1 MKHNRIIALFLGV
14 FFVLTAS
21 ADPVLGTVTLQHT
34 VNNTTSDIQAE
45 ALIDLSALTVTIG
58 NGQNACIP
66 QYTEG
71 TITIPGTMKI
81 NGTTCTVVVGQLA
94 FRLCNSLTEII
105 IEEGVH
111 HIGDFAFVG
120 CSSLKKVTL
129 PSSLYGIG
137 SGVFVNLSSLTEVIC
152 KATTAPWWGYNDLF
166 AYEGTVEA
174 TSKLA
179 NQRTLYVPRNSANSY
194 RTTKYN
200 HTVGW
205 EDAFGLIS
213 EATVPSQV
221 LEISTFDQLENIRTA
236 VNNGSNNYGDYIIR
250 LTADLEFIGG
260 DDTRPQWYSWTPIG
274 TAEHPFMGMFD
285 GGGHVIKNVKTYG
298 AEDGTNVGLF
308 GYTESAAIGNLI
320 LQNISLKG
328 QNNVGVVV
336 GNAVNTLIHDI
347 LVYDAS
353 SSEGTYYCAE
363 ATSGNAGGLV
373 GSAKNSN
380 VDNCYFYGKV
390 RGATAVGGIVGISQD
405 IVGISDCGSGY
416 SVECSGNGVLGGIVG
431 TADNS
436 TYVLRSYSRSTLTG
450 SAATKG
456 GIVGQYTASGNG
468 NGIGNCAYLDASMTL
483 PIANTS
489 GEGNYQEADNRRC
502 STIANMEAMQLH
514 DLLGDV
520 QWYYFNDDMND
531 CPIPKS
537 LAEGFLQWAGVK
549 NTDGYVFSAVG
560 NPVSSYTIVGY
571 EGNATDLSL
580 PSSFKDKPVLKVAN
594 HAFEGTAV
602 TSVTIPDGITTIDKG
617 AFADCTDLTA
627 ISFGAGV
634 NSDYD
639 GWLSGCPVLSEI
651 SVAEGN
657 AKYIVEDGVLYNKE
671 KTRLIRC
678 START
683 GTITLS
689 ADVTKIEPGAFANCG
704 NLAIVDLRKTTT
716 DWWKLDRQLPDNPI
730 YNASRYTLFILNN
743 QSWASNNVTNEPNV
757 VYPSNSSNSDGYKC
771 TQLLITDRMDF
782 NSPVLFTAYSASYD
796 RVFAPG
802 IRLVPSDEEGYS
814 EFEYTPSG
822 YTFLLPFNVQIP
834 YGKGAKLYNF
844 TGVTTEDGV
853 TTVSFEEEY
862 HGHSLGYYGSKGH
875 TTPSYPYFL
884 VVESDNAFTLS
895 TTSSSTISANSTGAS
910 SSHDGYSFVGT
921 TVTISNNELYDAN
934 QAKYI
939 LQSDGNWHKVQQG
952 EPDAFVGAYRCFFR
966 SDNGSEPDMLVYG
979 NGVEEQ
985 GISTFIR
992 TVDTDGTEHYYDL
1005 NGRRLNGKPTST
1017 GVYINNGK
1025 KVIIK

>member
-14 FFVLTAS
+14 FFALTAT
-21 ADPVLGTVTLQHT
+21 ADPVAGTVNLK
-34 VNNTTSDIQAE
+34 NNGNDIKAE

-66 QYTEG
+66 HYTSG
-71 TITIPGTMKI
+71 TITIPGKMEI

-129 PSSLYGIG
+129 PSTLYGIG
-137 SGVFVNLSSLTEVIC
+137 SGAFVNLSSLTEVVC
-152 KATTAPWWGYNDLF
+152 NATDAPWWGYNDLF

-179 NQRTLYVPRNSANSY
+179 NQRTLYVPRNSANNY
-194 RTTKYN
+194 RTKKYN
-200 HTVGW
+200 NTVGW

-221 LEISTFDQLENIRTA
+221 LEISTFAELNNIRTA
-236 VNNGSNNYGDYIIR
+236 VNNGSNNYGDYTIR
-250 LTADLEFIGG
+250 LTADLVQEG
-260 DDTRPQWYSWTPIG
+260 DTRSQWYSWVPIG
-274 TAEHPFMGMFD
+274 TAEHPFMGVFD

-308 GYTESAAIGNLI
+308 GYTEAASIGNLI

-328 QNNVGVVV
+328 ENNVGVVV
-336 GNAVNTLIHDI
+336 GTAVNTLIHDI

-373 GSAKNSN
+373 GSAKNTN

-390 RGATAVGGIVGISQD
+390 KGATAVGGIVGGSQD

-416 SVECSGNGVLGGIVG
+416 SVECSGSGVVGGIVG

-468 NGIGNCAYLDASMTL
+468 NGIGNCAYLDASTTL
-483 PIANTS
+483 PIANIS
-489 GEGNYQEADNRRC
+489 GEGSYQEAGNRRC
-502 STIANMEAMQLH
+502 NAIANMEATNLH

-537 LAEGFLQWAGVK
+537 LAEGFLQWAGLK
-549 NTDGYVFSAVG
+549 DADGFIYSAVG
-560 NPVSSYTIVGY
+560 NPVSSYTIIGY
-571 EGNATDLSL
+571 EGSATEITL

-602 TSVTIPDGITTIDKG
+602 TSVIIPDGITTIDKG

-639 GWLSGCPVLSEI
+639 GWLAGCPVLGDI

-657 AKYIVEDGVLYNKE
+657 AKYIVEDGVLYNKNM
-671 KTRLIRC
+671 THLIRC
-678 START
+678 STTRT
-683 GTITLS
+683 GTLTLS
-689 ADVTKIEPGAFANCG
+689 TGVTEIEPGAFANCG
-704 NLAIVDLRKTTT
+704 NLAIVDLRETTI
-716 DWWKLDRQLPDNPI
+716 DWWRIDRQMPNNAF
-730 YNASRYTLFILNN
+730 YKASRYTLIILNN
-743 QSWASNNVTNEPNV
+743 KSWASNNVTNEPNV

-782 NSPVLFTAYSASYD
+782 NSPVLFTAHSASYD

-802 IRLVPSDEEGYS
+802 FRLVQSDEEGESGY
-814 EFEYTPSG
+814 EYAPSG
-822 YTFLLPFNVQIP
+822 YTFFLPVNVQIP

-862 HGHSLGYYGSKGH
+862 HEHSSGYYGSKGH

-884 VVESDNAFTLS
+884 VVESGNAFTLS
-895 TTSSSTISANSTGAS
+895 TTSTSNVSANSTIGS
-910 SSHDGYSFVGT
+910 KSEDDYSFVGT

-939 LQSDGNWHKVQQG
+939 LQSDGNWHKVPANQ
-952 EPDAFVGAYRCFFR
+952 PKAFVNAFRCYFR
-966 SDNGSEPDMLVYG
+966 ADTTNPAKALATHFGDGDATPINQMV
-979 NGVEEQ
+979 
-985 GISTFIR
+985 IR
-992 TVDTDGTEHYYDL
+992 TTDDDGTQHYYDL
-1005 NGRRLNGKPTST
+1005 NGRLLSGKPER
-1017 GVYINNGK
+1017 GLYIYDGK
-1025 KVIIK
+1025 TYISK

>member
-14 FFVLTAS
+14 FFALTAT
-21 ADPVLGTVTLQHT
+21 ADPVAGTVNLK
-34 VNNTTSDIQAE
+34 NNGSNIKAE
-45 ALIDLSALTVTIG
+45 ALIDLSAQTVTIG
-58 NGQNACIP
+58 NGLNACIP
-66 QYTEG
+66 QYTSG
-71 TITIPGTMKI
+71 TITIPGSFDI
-81 NGTTCTVVVGQLA
+81 NGTTCEVVVGQLA
-94 FRLCNSLTEII
+94 FRLCTSLTEIV

-111 HIGDFAFVG
+111 RIGDFAFVG

-129 PSSLYGIG
+129 PSTLNGIG
-137 SGVFVNLSSLTEVIC
+137 SGVFVNLSSLTEVVC
-152 KATTAPWWGYNDLF
+152 NATDAPWWGYNDIF

-179 NQRTLYVPRNSANSY
+179 NQRTLYVPRASANSY

-200 HTVGW
+200 NTVGW

-213 EATVPSQV
+213 EATVPSQE
-221 LEISTFDQLENIRTA
+221 LEISTFDELEYIRTA
-236 VNNGSNNYGDYIIR
+236 VNNGSNNYGDYTIR
-250 LTADLEFIGG
+250 LTADLVQEG
-260 DDTRPQWYSWTPIG
+260 DTRSQWYSWVPIG
-274 TAEHPFMGMFD
+274 TAEHPFMGVFD

-308 GYTESAAIGNLI
+308 GYTKAASIGNLI

-328 QNNVGVVV
+328 QDNVGVVA
-336 GNAVNTLIHDI
+336 GTAVNTLIHDI

-373 GSAKNSN
+373 GSAENTN

-390 RGATAVGGIVGISQD
+390 KGATAVGGIVGSSQD

-416 SVECSGNGVLGGIVG
+416 SVECSGSGVVGGIVG

-468 NGIGNCAYLDASMTL
+468 NGIGNCAYLDASTTL

-489 GEGNYQEADNRRC
+489 GEGNYRETGNRRC
-502 STIANMEAMQLH
+502 STIASMEATNLH

-537 LAEGFLQWAGVK
+537 LAEGFLQWAGLK
-549 NTDGYVFSAVG
+549 DADGFIYSAVG
-560 NPVSSYTIVGY
+560 NPVSSYTIIGY
-571 EGNATDLSL
+571 EGSATEITL

-617 AFADCTDLTA
+617 AFADCADLTA

-639 GWLSGCPVLSEI
+639 GWLSGCTALSEI

-671 KTRLIRC
+671 KTSLIRC
-678 START
+678 STTRT

-689 ADVTKIEPGAFANCG
+689 ADVTKIEPGAFANC
-704 NLAIVDLRKTTT
+704 NDLAVVDMRETTI
-716 DWWKLDRQLPDNPI
+716 DWWRIDRQMPNNAF
-730 YNASRYTLFILNN
+730 YKASRYTLIILNN
-743 QSWASNNVTNEPNV
+743 KSWASNNVTKEPNV
-757 VYPSNSSNSDGYKC
+757 VYPSNNINSDGYKC

-782 NSPVLFTAYSASYD
+782 CSPVLFTASSASYD

-802 IRLVPSDEEGYS
+802 FRLVQSDEEGDAGY
-814 EFEYTPSG
+814 EYKPSG

-853 TTVSFEEEY
+853 TTVSFTEEY
-862 HGHSLGYYGSKGH
+862 HGHSSGYYGSKGH

-895 TTSSSTISANSTGAS
+895 TTSSSTISANSTGGS
-910 SSHDGYSFVGT
+910 SSHDDYSFVGT
-921 TVTISNNELYDAN
+921 TVTIPNSELYDADH
-934 QAKYI
+934 AKYI
-939 LQSDGNWHKVQQG
+939 LQSDGNWHKVPANQPKAFANAFRCYFRADTTNPAKALATHFG
-952 EPDAFVGAYRCFFR
+952 DGDATPINQMV
-966 SDNGSEPDMLVYG
+966 
-979 NGVEEQ
+979 
-985 GISTFIR
+985 IR
-992 TVDTDGTEHYYDL
+992 TTDDDGTQHYYDL
-1005 NGRRLNGKPTST
+1005 NGRRLSAKPERGLYIYGGKT
-1017 GVYINNGK
+1017 YISK
-1025 KVIIK
+1025 

>member
-21 ADPVLGTVTLQHT
+21 ADPVLGTVKLK
-34 VNNTTSDIQAE
+34 NNGSDIQAE
-45 ALIDLSALTVTIG
+45 ALIDLSARTVTIG

-71 TITIPGTMKI
+71 TITIPGSFDI
-81 NGTTCTVVVGQLA
+81 NGTICEVVVGQLA
-94 FRLCNSLTEII
+94 FRLCNSLTEIV
-105 IEEGVH
+105 IEEGVY

-129 PSSLYGIG
+129 PSTLNGIG
-137 SGVFVNLSSLTEVIC
+137 SGVFVNLSSLTEVVC
-152 KATTAPWWGYNDLF
+152 NATEAPWWGYNDIF

-213 EATVPSQV
+213 EATAPSQV
-221 LEISTFDQLENIRTA
+221 LEISTFNELENIRIA
-236 VNNGSNNYGDYIIR
+236 VNNGSNNYGDYTIR
-250 LTADLEFIGG
+250 LTADLEFICG
-260 DDTRPQWYSWTPIG
+260 DETRPQWYSWTPIG
-274 TAEHPFMGMFD
+274 TADHPFMGVFD
-285 GGGHVIKNVKTYG
+285 GGGHVIKNVKTFG
-298 AEDGTNVGLF
+298 DENGTNVGLF
-308 GYTESAAIGNLI
+308 GYTETASIGNLI

-328 QNNVGVVV
+328 QENVGVVV
-336 GNAVNTLIHDI
+336 GTAVNTLIHDI

-363 ATSGNAGGLV
+363 ATSGIAGGLV
-373 GSAKNSN
+373 GVAKNTN
-380 VDNCYFYGKV
+380 IDNCYFYGKV
-390 RGATAVGGIVGISQD
+390 KGSTAVGGIVGSSQD
-405 IVGISDCGSGY
+405 IVGITDCGSGY
-416 SVECSGNGVLGGIVG
+416 SVECSGSGAVGGILG
-431 TADNS
+431 AADNS

-468 NGIGNCAYLDASMTL
+468 NGIGNCAYLDDSTTL

-489 GEGNYQEADNRRC
+489 GEGSYQESGNRRC
-502 STIANMEAMQLH
+502 STIANMEAMKLH

-537 LAEGFLQWAGVK
+537 LAEGFLQWADIK
-549 NTDGYVFSAVG
+549 NADGYIFSAVG

-571 EGNATDLSL
+571 EGSATDITL
-580 PSSFKDKPVLKVAN
+580 PSSYKDKPVLKVAN

-602 TSVTIPDGITTIDKG
+602 TSVTIPDGIITIDKG

-639 GWLSGCPVLSEI
+639 RWLDGCPVLSEI

-657 AKYIVEDGVLYNKE
+657 AKYIVEDGVLYNKD
-671 KTRLIRC
+671 KTHLIRC
-678 START
+678 STTRT

-689 ADVTKIEPGAFANCG
+689 ADVTEIAPGAFANCG
-704 NLAIVDLRKTTT
+704 DLAIVDMRETTT
-716 DWWKLDRQLPDNPI
+716 DWWRIDRQMPDNPF
-730 YNASRYTLFILNN
+730 YKASRYTMIILNN
-743 QSWASNNVTNEPNV
+743 QSWASNNVTKEPNV
-757 VYPSNSSNSDGYKC
+757 VYPSNNINSDGYKC

-782 NSPVLFTAYSASYD
+782 CSPVSFEARSASYD

-802 IRLVPSDEEGYS
+802 IHLVRSDEEGYS
-814 EFEYTPSG
+814 EFEYKPSG
-822 YTFLLPFNVQIP
+822 YTFCLPINVQIP
-834 YGKGAKLYNF
+834 YGKGAKLYDF
-844 TGVTTEDGV
+844 TGVTTEGAI
-853 TTVSFEEEY
+853 TTVSFTEVY
-862 HGHSLGYYGSKGH
+862 HEPSSSYYGRKGH
-875 TTPSYPYFL
+875 TLPTHPYFL
-884 VVESDNAFTLS
+884 VVESGNAFTLS
-895 TTSSSTISANSTGAS
+895 TSSTSNISVNITEGNKSEG
-910 SSHDGYSFVGT
+910 DYSFVGT
-921 TVTISNNELYDAN
+921 TVTIPNNELYDPN
-934 QAKYI
+934 HAKYI
-939 LQSDGNWHKVQQG
+939 LESDGNWHKVQENQ
-952 EPDAFVGAYRCFFR
+952 PKAFVGAYRCFFR
-966 SDNGSEPDMLVYG
+966 LNNGSEPDMLVSRIG
-979 NGVEEQ
+979 ADEQ

-992 TVDTDGTEHYYDL
+992 TVDSDGTQHYYDL
-1005 NGRRLNGKPTST
+1005 NGRRLSAKPERGLYIFGGKT
-1017 GVYINNGK
+1017 YISK
-1025 KVIIK
+1025 

>member
-14 FFVLTAS
+14 FFALTAS
-21 ADPVLGTVTLQHT
+21 ADPVLGTVNLK
-34 VNNTTSDIQAE
+34 NNGNDIKAE

-66 QYTEG
+66 HYTSG
-71 TITIPGTMKI
+71 TITIPGKMEI

-129 PSSLYGIG
+129 PSTLYGIG
-137 SGVFVNLSSLTEVIC
+137 SGAFVNLSSLTEVVC
-152 KATTAPWWGYNDLF
+152 NATDAPWWGYNDLF

-179 NQRTLYVPRNSANSY
+179 NQRTLYVPRNSANNY
-194 RTTKYN
+194 RTKKYN
-200 HTVGW
+200 NTVGW

-221 LEISTFDQLENIRTA
+221 LEISTFAELNNIRTA
-236 VNNGSNNYGDYIIR
+236 VNNGSNNYGDYTIR
-250 LTADLEFIGG
+250 LTADLVQEG
-260 DDTRPQWYSWTPIG
+260 DTRSQWYSWVPIG
-274 TAEHPFMGMFD
+274 TAEHPFMGVFD

-308 GYTESAAIGNLI
+308 GYTEAASIGNLI

-328 QNNVGVVV
+328 ENNVGVVV
-336 GNAVNTLIHDI
+336 GTAVNTLIHDI

-373 GSAKNSN
+373 GSAKNTN

-390 RGATAVGGIVGISQD
+390 KGATAVGGIVGGSQD

-416 SVECSGNGVLGGIVG
+416 SVECSGSGVVGGIVG

-468 NGIGNCAYLDASMTL
+468 NGIGNCAYLDASTTL

-489 GEGNYQEADNRRC
+489 GEGSYQEAGNRRC
-502 STIANMEAMQLH
+502 NAIANMEAMQLH

-537 LAEGFLQWAGVK
+537 LAEGFLQWAGLK
-549 NTDGYVFSAVG
+549 DADGFIYSAVG
-560 NPVSSYTIVGY
+560 NPVSSYTIIGY
-571 EGNATDLSL
+571 EGSATEITL

-602 TSVTIPDGITTIDKG
+602 TSVIIPDGITTIDKG
-617 AFADCTDLTA
+617 AFADCADLTA

-639 GWLSGCPVLSEI
+639 GWLSGCTALSEI

-671 KTRLIRC
+671 KTSLIRC
-678 START
+678 STTRT

-689 ADVTKIEPGAFANCG
+689 ADVTKIEPGAFANC
-704 NLAIVDLRKTTT
+704 NDLAVVDMRETTI
-716 DWWKLDRQLPDNPI
+716 DWWRIDRQMPNNAF
-730 YNASRYTLFILNN
+730 YKASRYTLIILNN
-743 QSWASNNVTNEPNV
+743 KSWASNNVTNEPNV

-782 NSPVLFTAYSASYD
+782 NSPVLFTAHSASYD

-802 IRLVPSDEEGYS
+802 FRLVQSDEEGDAGY
-814 EFEYTPSG
+814 EYKPSG

-853 TTVSFEEEY
+853 TTVSFTEEY
-862 HGHSLGYYGSKGH
+862 HGHSSGYYGSKGH

-895 TTSSSTISANSTGAS
+895 TTSSSTISANSTGGS
-910 SSHDGYSFVGT
+910 SSHDDYSFVGT
-921 TVTISNNELYDAN
+921 TVTIPNSELYDADH
-934 QAKYI
+934 AKYI
-939 LQSDGNWHKVQQG
+939 LQSDGNWHKVPANQPKAFANAFRCYFRADTTNPAKALATHFG
-952 EPDAFVGAYRCFFR
+952 DGDATPINQMV
-966 SDNGSEPDMLVYG
+966 
-979 NGVEEQ
+979 
-985 GISTFIR
+985 IR
-992 TVDTDGTEHYYDL
+992 TTDDDGTQHYYDL
-1005 NGRRLNGKPTST
+1005 NGRRLSAKPERGLYIYGGKT
-1017 GVYINNGK
+1017 YISK
-1025 KVIIK
+1025 

>member
-14 FFVLTAS
+14 FFALTAS
-21 ADPVLGTVTLQHT
+21 ADPVLGTVNLK
-34 VNNTTSDIQAE
+34 NNGNDIKAE

-66 QYTEG
+66 QYTSG
-71 TITIPGTMKI
+71 TITIPGKMEI

-94 FRLCNSLTEII
+94 FRLCTSLTEIV

-129 PSSLYGIG
+129 PSTLYGIG
-137 SGVFVNLSSLTEVIC
+137 SGVFVNLSSLTEVVC
-152 KATTAPWWGYNDLF
+152 NATDAPWWGYNDLF

-179 NQRTLYVPRNSANSY
+179 NQRTLYVPRNSANNY
-194 RTTKYN
+194 RTKKYN
-200 HTVGW
+200 NTVGW

-221 LEISTFDQLENIRTA
+221 LEISTFAELNNIRTA
-236 VNNGSNNYGDYIIR
+236 VNNGSNNYGDYTIR
-250 LTADLEFIGG
+250 LTADLVQEG
-260 DDTRPQWYSWTPIG
+260 DTRSQWYSWVPIG
-274 TAEHPFMGMFD
+274 TAEHPFMGVFD

-308 GYTESAAIGNLI
+308 GYTEAASIGNLI

-336 GNAVNTLIHDI
+336 GTAVNTLIHDI

-353 SSEGTYYCAE
+353 SSEGTYYCVE

-373 GSAKNSN
+373 GSAKNTN

-390 RGATAVGGIVGISQD
+390 KGATAVGGIVGISQD

-416 SVECSGNGVLGGIVG
+416 SVECSGSGVVGGIVG

-468 NGIGNCAYLDASMTL
+468 NGIGNCAYLDASTTL

-489 GEGNYQEADNRRC
+489 GEGSYQEAGNRRC
-502 STIANMEAMQLH
+502 NAIANMEATNLH

-537 LAEGFLQWAGVK
+537 LAEGFLQWAGLK
-549 NTDGYVFSAVG
+549 DADGFIYSAVG
-560 NPVSSYTIVGY
+560 NPVSSYTIIGY
-571 EGNATDLSL
+571 EGNATEITL
-580 PSSFKDKPVLKVAN
+580 PSSFKDKTVLKVAN

-602 TSVTIPDGITTIDKG
+602 TSVIIPDGITTIDEG
-617 AFADCTDLTA
+617 AFADCADLTA
-627 ISFGAGV
+627 ISFGACV

-639 GWLSGCPVLSEI
+639 GWLAGCTALSDI

-657 AKYIVEDGVLYNKE
+657 AKYTVEDGVLYNKE
-671 KTRLIRC
+671 KTSLIRC
-678 START
+678 STTRT

-689 ADVTKIEPGAFANCG
+689 ADVTEIEPGAFANC
-704 NLAIVDLRKTTT
+704 NDLAVVDMRETTI
-716 DWWKLDRQLPDNPI
+716 DWWRIDRQMPDNPF
-730 YNASRYTLFILNN
+730 YKASRYTLIILNN
-743 QSWASNNVTNEPNV
+743 KSWASNNVTNEPNV

-782 NSPVLFTAYSASYD
+782 NSPVLFTAHSASYD

-802 IRLVPSDEEGYS
+802 FRLVQSDEEGESGY
-814 EFEYTPSG
+814 EYAPSG
-822 YTFLLPFNVQIP
+822 YTFFLPVNVQIP
-834 YGKGAKLYNF
+834 YGKGAKLYDF
-844 TGVTTEDGV
+844 TGITTEDGV
-853 TTVSFEEEY
+853 TTVSFTEVNQ
-862 HGHSLGYYGSKGH
+862 HSSGYYGKNGH
-875 TTPSYPYFL
+875 TTLTYPYFL
-884 VVESDNAFTLS
+884 VVESGNAFTLS
-895 TTSSSTISANSTGAS
+895 TTSASSISANSTGGS
-910 SSHDGYSFVGT
+910 KSLDGYSFAGT
-921 TVTISNNELYDAN
+921 TVTIPNSKLYDAD

-939 LQSDGNWHKVQQG
+939 LQSDGNWHKVPANQ
-952 EPDAFVGAYRCFFR
+952 PKAFVNAFRCYFR
-966 SDNGSEPDMLVYG
+966 ADTTNPAKALATHFGDGDATPINQMV
-979 NGVEEQ
+979 
-985 GISTFIR
+985 IR
-992 TVDTDGTEHYYDL
+992 TTDDDGTQHYYDL
-1005 NGRRLNGKPTST
+1005 NGRRLSGKPER
-1017 GVYINNGK
+1017 GLYIYGGK
-1025 KVIIK
+1025 TYISK

>member
-21 ADPVLGTVTLQHT
+21 ADPVLGTVNLI
-34 VNNTTSDIQAE
+34 NNGSDIKAE
-45 ALIDLSALTVTIG
+45 ALIDLSSQTVTIG

-66 QYTEG
+66 QYTSG
-71 TITIPGTMKI
+71 NITIPGSYNI
-81 NGTTCTVVVGQLA
+81 NGTTCEVVVGQLA
-94 FRLCNSLTEII
+94 FRLCTNLTEVV

-111 HIGDFAFVG
+111 QIGDFAFVG
-120 CSSLKKVTL
+120 CSSLEKVTL
-129 PSSLYGIG
+129 PSSLNRIG
-137 SGVFVNLSSLTEVIC
+137 SGAFVNLSSLTEVKC
-152 KATTAPWWGYNDLF
+152 KAINAPWWGYNDLF
-166 AYEGTVEA
+166 AHEGTVEA
-174 TSKLA
+174 TSKRA
-179 NQRTLYVPRNSANSY
+179 NQRILYVPRNSTKSY
-194 RTTKYN
+194 RTTKYDN
-200 HTVGW
+200 TVGW
-205 EDAFGLIS
+205 ADAFGLIS
-213 EATVPSQV
+213 EAAVPSQE
-221 LEISTFDQLENIRTA
+221 LEISTFAELENIRTA

-250 LTADLEFIGG
+250 LTADLVFIGG
-260 DDTRPQWYSWTPIG
+260 DDTRSQWYSWTPIG

-285 GGGHVIKNVKTYG
+285 GGGHIIKNVKTYG

-328 QNNVGVVV
+328 QNNMGVVV
-336 GNAVNTLIHDI
+336 GTAVNTLVYDI

-373 GSAKNSN
+373 GCANNSN

-390 RGATAVGGIVGISQD
+390 KGTTAVGGIVGNSQD
-405 IVGISDCGSGY
+405 IVGITDCGSGY
-416 SVECSGNGVLGGIVG
+416 SVECAGSGVVGGIVG

-456 GIVGQYTASGNG
+456 GIVGLYTASGDG
-468 NGIGNCAYLDASMTL
+468 NGIGNSAYLDANTTL

-489 GEGNYQEADNRRC
+489 GEGNYRETGNRRC
-502 STIANMEAMQLH
+502 STIANMEATNLH

-520 QWYYFNDDMND
+520 HWYYFNDDMND

-537 LAEGFLQWAGVK
+537 LAEGFLQWAGLK
-549 NTDGYVFSAVG
+549 DADGFIYSAVG
-560 NPVSSYTIVGY
+560 NPVSSYTIIGY
-571 EGNATDLSL
+571 EGSDTEITL

-639 GWLSGCPVLSEI
+639 GWLAGCPVLGDI

-657 AKYIVEDGVLYNKE
+657 AKYIVEDGVLYNKNM
-671 KTRLIRC
+671 THLIRC
-678 START
+678 STTRT
-683 GTITLS
+683 GTLTLS
-689 ADVTKIEPGAFANCG
+689 TGVTEIEPGAFANCG
-704 NLAIVDLRKTTT
+704 NLAIVDLRETTT
-716 DWWKLDRQLPDNPI
+716 DWHKLDRQLPDNPI

-782 NSPVLFTAYSASYD
+782 CSPVLFTASSASYD

-802 IRLVPSDEEGYS
+802 IRLVPSDEEGDS

-822 YTFLLPFNVQIP
+822 YTFFLPINVQVP

-844 TGVTTEDGV
+844 KGVTTKGSV

>member
-14 FFVLTAS
+14 FFALTAT
-21 ADPVLGTVTLQHT
+21 ADPVAGTVNLK
-34 VNNTTSDIQAE
+34 NNGSNIKAE
-45 ALIDLSALTVTIG
+45 ALIDLSAQTVTIG
-58 NGQNACIP
+58 NGLNACIP
-66 QYTEG
+66 QYTSG
-71 TITIPGTMKI
+71 TITIPGSFDI
-81 NGTTCTVVVGQLA
+81 NGTTCEVVVGQLA
-94 FRLCNSLTEII
+94 FRLCTSLTEIV

-111 HIGDFAFVG
+111 RIGDFAFVG

-129 PSSLYGIG
+129 PSTLNGIG
-137 SGVFVNLSSLTEVIC
+137 SGVFVNLSSLTEVVC
-152 KATTAPWWGYNDLF
+152 NATDAPWWGYNDIF

-179 NQRTLYVPRNSANSY
+179 NQRTLYVPRASANSY

-200 HTVGW
+200 NTVGW

-213 EATVPSQV
+213 EATVPSQE
-221 LEISTFDQLENIRTA
+221 LEISTFDELEYIRTA
-236 VNNGSNNYGDYIIR
+236 VNNGSNNYGDYTIR
-250 LTADLEFIGG
+250 LTADLVQEG
-260 DDTRPQWYSWTPIG
+260 DTRSQWYSWVPIG
-274 TAEHPFMGMFD
+274 TAEHPFMGVFD

-308 GYTESAAIGNLI
+308 GYTKAASIGNLI

-328 QNNVGVVV
+328 QDNVGVVA
-336 GNAVNTLIHDI
+336 GTAVNTLIHDI

-373 GSAKNSN
+373 GSAENTN

-390 RGATAVGGIVGISQD
+390 KGATAVGGIVGSSQD

-416 SVECSGNGVLGGIVG
+416 SVECSGSGVVGGIVG

-468 NGIGNCAYLDASMTL
+468 NGIGNCAYLDASTTL

-489 GEGNYQEADNRRC
+489 GEGNYRETGNRRC
-502 STIANMEAMQLH
+502 STIASMEATNLH

-537 LAEGFLQWAGVK
+537 LAEGFLQWAGLK
-549 NTDGYVFSAVG
+549 DADGFIYSAVG
-560 NPVSSYTIVGY
+560 NPVSSYTIIGY
-571 EGNATDLSL
+571 EGSATEITL

-617 AFADCTDLTA
+617 AFADCADLTA

-639 GWLSGCPVLSEI
+639 GWLSGCTALSEI

-671 KTRLIRC
+671 KTSLIRC
-678 START
+678 STTRT

-689 ADVTKIEPGAFANCG
+689 ADVTKIEPGAFANC
-704 NLAIVDLRKTTT
+704 NDLAVVDMRETTI
-716 DWWKLDRQLPDNPI
+716 DWWRIDRQMPNNAF
-730 YNASRYTLFILNN
+730 YKASRYTLIILNN
-743 QSWASNNVTNEPNV
+743 KSWASNNVTNEPNV

-782 NSPVLFTAYSASYD
+782 CSPVLFTASSASYD

-802 IRLVPSDEEGYS
+802 FRLVQSDEEGDAGY
-814 EFEYTPSG
+814 EYKPSG

-853 TTVSFEEEY
+853 TTVSFTEEY
-862 HGHSLGYYGSKGH
+862 HGHSSGYYGSKGH

-895 TTSSSTISANSTGAS
+895 TTSSSTISANSTGGS
-910 SSHDGYSFVGT
+910 SSHDDYSFVGT
-921 TVTISNNELYDAN
+921 TVTIPNSELYDADH
-934 QAKYI
+934 AKYI
-939 LQSDGNWHKVQQG
+939 LQSDGNWHKVPANQPKAFANAFRCYFRADTTNPAKALATHFG
-952 EPDAFVGAYRCFFR
+952 DGDATPINQMV
-966 SDNGSEPDMLVYG
+966 
-979 NGVEEQ
+979 
-985 GISTFIR
+985 IR
-992 TVDTDGTEHYYDL
+992 TTDDDGTQHYYDL
-1005 NGRRLNGKPTST
+1005 NGRRLSAKPERGLYIYGGKT
-1017 GVYINNGK
+1017 YISK
-1025 KVIIK
+1025 

>member
-14 FFVLTAS
+14 FFALTAS
-21 ADPVLGTVTLQHT
+21 ADPVLGTVNLK
-34 VNNTTSDIQAE
+34 NNGNDIKAE

-66 QYTEG
+66 HYTSG
-71 TITIPGTMKI
+71 TITIPGKMEI
-81 NGTTCTVVVGQLA
+81 NGTTYTVVVGQLA

-129 PSSLYGIG
+129 PSTLYGIG
-137 SGVFVNLSSLTEVIC
+137 SGAFVNLSSLTEVVC
-152 KATTAPWWGYNDLF
+152 NATDAPWWGYNDLF

-179 NQRTLYVPRNSANSY
+179 NQRTLYVPRNSANNY
-194 RTTKYN
+194 RTKKYN
-200 HTVGW
+200 NTVGW

-221 LEISTFDQLENIRTA
+221 LEISTFAELNNIRTA
-236 VNNGSNNYGDYIIR
+236 VNNGSNNYGDYTIR
-250 LTADLEFIGG
+250 LTADLVQEG
-260 DDTRPQWYSWTPIG
+260 DTRSQWYSWVPIG
-274 TAEHPFMGMFD
+274 TAEHPFMGVFD

-308 GYTESAAIGNLI
+308 GYTEAASIGNLI

-328 QNNVGVVV
+328 ENNVGVVV
-336 GNAVNTLIHDI
+336 GTTVNTLIHDI

-373 GSAKNSN
+373 GSAKNTN

-390 RGATAVGGIVGISQD
+390 KGATAVGGIVGGSQD

-416 SVECSGNGVLGGIVG
+416 SVECSGSGVVGGIVG

-468 NGIGNCAYLDASMTL
+468 NGIGNCAYLDASTTL

-489 GEGNYQEADNRRC
+489 GEGSYQEAGNRRC
-502 STIANMEAMQLH
+502 NAIANMEATNLH

-537 LAEGFLQWAGVK
+537 LAEGFLQWAGIK
-549 NTDGYVFSAVG
+549 NSDGYVFSAVG

-571 EGNATDLSL
+571 EGSATDLTL
-580 PSSFKDKPVLKVAN
+580 PTSFKDKPVLKVAN

-602 TSVTIPDGITTIDKG
+602 TSVIIPDGITTIDKG
-617 AFADCTDLTA
+617 AFADCADLTA

-639 GWLSGCPVLSEI
+639 GWLSGCTALSEI

-671 KTRLIRC
+671 KTSLIRC
-678 START
+678 STTRT

-689 ADVTKIEPGAFANCG
+689 ADVTKIEPGAFANC
-704 NLAIVDLRKTTT
+704 NDLAVVDMRETTI
-716 DWWKLDRQLPDNPI
+716 DWWRIDRQMPNNAF
-730 YNASRYTLFILNN
+730 YKASRYTLIILNN
-743 QSWASNNVTNEPNV
+743 KSWASNNVTNEPNV

-782 NSPVLFTAYSASYD
+782 CSPVLFTASSASYD

-802 IRLVPSDEEGYS
+802 FRLVQSDEEGDAGY
-814 EFEYTPSG
+814 EYKPSG

-992 TVDTDGTEHYYDL
+992 TVDTDGTQHYYDL
-1005 NGRRLNGKPTST
+1005 NGRRLSAKPERGLYIFGGKT
-1017 GVYINNGK
+1017 YINK
-1025 KVIIK
+1025 

>member
-14 FFVLTAS
+14 FFALTAS
-21 ADPVLGTVTLQHT
+21 ADPVLGTVNLK
-34 VNNTTSDIQAE
+34 NNGNDIKAE

-66 QYTEG
+66 HYTSG
-71 TITIPGTMKI
+71 TITIPGKMEI

-129 PSSLYGIG
+129 PSTLYGIG
-137 SGVFVNLSSLTEVIC
+137 SGAFVNLSSLTEVVC
-152 KATTAPWWGYNDLF
+152 NATDAPWWGYNDLF

-179 NQRTLYVPRNSANSY
+179 NQRTLYVPRNSANNY
-194 RTTKYN
+194 RTKKYN
-200 HTVGW
+200 NTVGW

-221 LEISTFDQLENIRTA
+221 LEISTFAELNNIRTA
-236 VNNGSNNYGDYIIR
+236 VNNGSNNYGDYTIR
-250 LTADLEFIGG
+250 LTADLVQEG
-260 DDTRPQWYSWTPIG
+260 DTRSQWYSWVPIG
-274 TAEHPFMGMFD
+274 TAEHPFMGVFD

-308 GYTESAAIGNLI
+308 GYTEAASIGNLI

-328 QNNVGVVV
+328 ENNVGVVV
-336 GNAVNTLIHDI
+336 GTTVNTLIHDI

-373 GSAKNSN
+373 GSAKNTN

-390 RGATAVGGIVGISQD
+390 KGATAVGGIVGGSQD

-416 SVECSGNGVLGGIVG
+416 SVECSGSGVVGGIVG

-468 NGIGNCAYLDASMTL
+468 NGIGNCAYLDASTTL

-489 GEGNYQEADNRRC
+489 GEGSYQEAGNRRC
-502 STIANMEAMQLH
+502 NAIANMEATNLH

-537 LAEGFLQWAGVK
+537 LAEGFLQWAGIK
-549 NTDGYVFSAVG
+549 NSDGYVFSAVG

-571 EGNATDLSL
+571 EGSATDLTL
-580 PSSFKDKPVLKVAN
+580 PTSFKDKPVLKVAN

-602 TSVTIPDGITTIDKG
+602 TSVIIPDGITTIDKG
-617 AFADCTDLTA
+617 AFADCADLTA

-634 NSDYD
+634 NSYYG
-639 GWLSGCPVLSEI
+639 GWLSGCTALSEI

-671 KTRLIRC
+671 KTSLIRC
-678 START
+678 STTRT

-689 ADVTKIEPGAFANCG
+689 ADVTKIEPGAFANC
-704 NLAIVDLRKTTT
+704 NDLAVVDMRETTI
-716 DWWKLDRQLPDNPI
+716 DWWRIDRQMPNNAF
-730 YNASRYTLFILNN
+730 YKASRYTLIILNN
-743 QSWASNNVTNEPNV
+743 KSWASNNVTNEPNV

-782 NSPVLFTAYSASYD
+782 CSPVLFTASSASYD

-802 IRLVPSDEEGYS
+802 FRLVQSDEEGDAGY
-814 EFEYTPSG
+814 EYKPSG

-992 TVDTDGTEHYYDL
+992 TVDTDGTQHYYDL
-1005 NGRRLNGKPTST
+1005 NGRRLSAKPERGLYIFGGKT
-1017 GVYINNGK
+1017 YINK
-1025 KVIIK
+1025 

>member
-14 FFVLTAS
+14 FFALTAS
-21 ADPVLGTVTLQHT
+21 ADPVLGTVNLK
-34 VNNTTSDIQAE
+34 NNGNDIKAE

-66 QYTEG
+66 HYTSG
-71 TITIPGTMKI
+71 TITIPGKMEI

-129 PSSLYGIG
+129 PSTLYGIG
-137 SGVFVNLSSLTEVIC
+137 SGAFVNLSSLTEVVS
-152 KATTAPWWGYNDLF
+152 KATDAPWWGYNDLF

-194 RTTKYN
+194 RTKKYDN
-200 HTVGW
+200 TVGW

-213 EATVPSQV
+213 EATVPSRE
-221 LEISTFDQLENIRTA
+221 LEISTFEELNNIRTA
-236 VNNGSNNYGDYIIR
+236 VNNGSNNYGDYTIR
-250 LTADLEFIGG
+250 LTADLVQEG
-260 DDTRPQWYSWTPIG
+260 DTRSQWYSWVPIG
-274 TAEHPFMGMFD
+274 TAEHPFKGVFD

-308 GYTESAAIGNLI
+308 GYTEAASIGNLI

-328 QNNVGVVV
+328 ENNVGVVA
-336 GNAVNTLIHDI
+336 GTAVNTLIHDI

-373 GSAKNSN
+373 GSAKNTN

-390 RGATAVGGIVGISQD
+390 KGATAVGGIVGSSQD

-416 SVECSGNGVLGGIVG
+416 SVECSGSGVVGGIVG

-468 NGIGNCAYLDASMTL
+468 NGIGNCAYLDASTTL

-489 GEGNYQEADNRRC
+489 GEGSYQEAGNRRC
-502 STIANMEAMQLH
+502 NAIANMEATNLH

-537 LAEGFLQWAGVK
+537 LAEGFLLWAGLK
-549 NTDGYVFSAVG
+549 DADGFIYSAVG
-560 NPVSSYTIVGY
+560 NPVSSYTIIGY
-571 EGNATDLSL
+571 EGSATEITL

-602 TSVTIPDGITTIDKG
+602 TSVIIPDGITTIDEG
-617 AFADCTDLTA
+617 AFADCADLTA

-639 GWLSGCPVLSEI
+639 GWLAGCPVLSEI

-657 AKYIVEDGVLYNKE
+657 ARYTVEDGVLYNKE
-671 KTRLIRC
+671 KTCLIRC
-678 START
+678 STTRT

-689 ADVTKIEPGAFANCG
+689 ADVTEIEPGAFANC
-704 NLAIVDLRKTTT
+704 NDLAVVDMRETTI
-716 DWWKLDRQLPDNPI
+716 DWWRIDRQMPDNPF
-730 YNASRYTLFILNN
+730 YKASRYTLIILNN
-743 QSWASNNVTNEPNV
+743 KSYASNNVTKEPNV
-757 VYPSNSSNSDGYKC
+757 VYPSNSTNSDGYKC

-802 IRLVPSDEEGYS
+802 FRLVQSDEEGESGY
-814 EFEYTPSG
+814 EYAPSG
-822 YTFLLPFNVQIP
+822 YTFFLPVNVQIP
-834 YGKGAKLYNF
+834 YGKGAKLYDF
-844 TGVTTEDGV
+844 TGITTEDGV
-853 TTVSFEEEY
+853 TTVSFTEANQ
-862 HGHSLGYYGSKGH
+862 HSSGYYGKNGH
-875 TTPSYPYFL
+875 TTLTYPYFL
-884 VVESDNAFTLS
+884 VVESGNAFTLS
-895 TTSSSTISANSTGAS
+895 TTSASSISANSTGGS
-910 SSHDGYSFVGT
+910 KSLDGYSFAGT
-921 TVTISNNELYDAN
+921 TVTIPNSKLYKAN

-939 LQSDGNWHKVQQG
+939 LQSDGNWHKVPENQ
-952 EPDAFVGAYRCFFR
+952 PKAFVNAFRCYFR
-966 SDNGSEPDMLVYG
+966 ADTTNPAKALTTHFGDGDATPINQMV
-979 NGVEEQ
+979 
-985 GISTFIR
+985 IR
-992 TVDTDGTEHYYDL
+992 TTDDDGTQHYYDL
-1005 NGRRLNGKPTST
+1005 NGRRLSGKPER
-1017 GVYINNGK
+1017 GLYIYGGK
-1025 KVIIK
+1025 TYISK